1 MNLFKQK
8 GSSTVEFAMLL
19 PLLLL
24 LVVMVAEL
32 GIRFYQLNTLTKS
45 VQDAA
50 RYLSDVSVNKANTAT
65 DYANARNLTVYGNAA
80 GTGNPVLSGLTAD
93 NITTS
98 NPDANHVQVAATY
111 TSALPGLPSL
121 NAIVNLAT
129 GGTAPDIMTLQAS
142 SVMRFAQ

>member
-1 MNLFKQK
+1 MNTFNQK
-8 GSSTVEFAMLL
+8 GSSTVEFAILL

-50 RYLSDVSVNKANTAT
+50 RYLSAVSVNKTNSAADKTIAK
-65 DYANARNLTVYGNAA
+65 NLAVYGNTA
-80 GTGNPVLSGLTAD
+80 GTGTAVLSGLTTA
-93 NITTS
+93 NIIPS
-98 NPDANHVQVAATY
+98 NPDANHVQVSASY
-111 TSALPGLPSL
+111 SSALPGLPSL
-121 NAIVNLAT
+121 NAIMNLAT
-129 GGTAPDIMTLQAS
+129 GGTAPDIITLGAS